1 MQHGIEAEKLQTFR
15 FLQESGKLLLACN
28 TTCHNACSSNWR
40 ELDEVKVDCWITR
53 SRLIIAARV
62 SNDIPV
68 YRPIYRAH
76 VVLVTYMAVTAQRE
90 D

>member
-15 FLQESGKLLLACN
+15 FLQESGKLLPACN
-28 TTCHNACSSNWR
+28 TTYHNACLSNVNK
-40 ELDEVKVDCWITR
+40 ELDDLKVELDNEIQT
-53 SRLIIAARV
+53 AARV

-76 VVLVTYMAVTAQRE
+76 VVLVTYMAVTAQRKN
-90 D
+90 